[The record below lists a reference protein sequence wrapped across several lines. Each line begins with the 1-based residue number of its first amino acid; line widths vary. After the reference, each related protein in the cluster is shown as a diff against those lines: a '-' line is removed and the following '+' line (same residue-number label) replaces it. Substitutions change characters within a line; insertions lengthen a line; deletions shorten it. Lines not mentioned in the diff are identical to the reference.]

1 MRPTLDLI
9 ESLVADARIVRPL
22 RAPAARAAGWL
33 LFAVLVLI
41 LLGVAHGVRPD
52 FMVKL
57 RQPVF
62 VTGVLAAA
70 LTGVLAAVASF
81 VASVPGRSLRWLLL
95 SVPALLI
102 WISTIGYGC
111 QKDWV
116 SIGPDGVS
124 PGETAR
130 CFATLGLVGIPMSL
144 TLLIMLRHV
153 ALLSPAPVV
162 MSGSLAVS
170 ALTAVA
176 LSVFHP
182 LDATAIILL
191 WNFGVA
197 ALLLMVSGRYA
208 RRLFAWVTPQV
219 R

>member
-111 QKDWV
+111 LTDWV

-130 CFATLGLVGIPMSL
+130 CFA
-144 TLLIMLRHV
+144 
-153 ALLSPAPVV
+153 
-162 MSGSLAVS
+162 
-170 ALTAVA
+170 
-176 LSVFHP
+176 
-182 LDATAIILL
+182 
-191 WNFGVA
+191 
-197 ALLLMVSGRYA
+197 
-208 RRLFAWVTPQV
+208 
-219 R
+219 